1 MDPFEDF
8 GNAPVRR
15 AAGPVIRFWH
25 NRAVPRLAANLSYLY
40 PDRPFLDRFADA
52 ARDGFR
58 GVEFRFPYEVAVDEI
73 RARLKAYGL
82 VLALFNAPA
91 GDWAKGERGIASIP
105 GREEEF
111 RRGIALALDYARVL
125 GNRKLHLMAGTIAEG
140 EDRAPRRATFVKN
153 LAWAAGEAA
162 KLGIAITIEPTNP
175 VDTPGYFLTRQAEAH
190 AICEEAGL
198 SNVQVQL
205 DLYHCQVVEG
215 DLAGHIRR
223 GIRRIGH
230 VQVAGAPG
238 RHEPDGGEIDPAPLF
253 EQLDHLGYGGWVG
266 CEYHPRG
273 DTSRGLR
280 WARPWLDP
288 RYR

>member
-1 MDPFEDF
+1 M
-8 GNAPVRR
+8 
-15 AAGPVIRFWH
+15 
-25 NRAVPRLAANLSYLY
+25 PRLAANISWLY

-58 GVEFRFPYEVAVDEI
+58 GVELRSPYEYGVDEI

-82 VLALFNAPA
+82 VLALFNAPS

-105 GREEEF
+105 GREGEF
-111 RRGIALALDYARVL
+111 RDGIALALDYARVL
-125 GNRKLHLMAGTIAEG
+125 GNRKLHVMAGTIAPG
-140 EDRAPRRATFVKN
+140 EDRAPRHAAYVRN
-153 LAWAAGEAA
+153 LAWAAGQAA
-162 KLGIAITIEPTNP
+162 ALGIAITIEPINP
-175 VDTPGYFLTRQAEAH
+175 VDTPDYFLTRQDEAH
-190 AICEEAGL
+190 AVVAEVGAANL
-198 SNVQVQL
+198 QVQL

-215 DLAGHIRR
+215 HLSSHIRR
-223 GIRRIGH
+223 GIAHIGH
-230 VQVAGAPG
+230 VQVAGVPG

-266 CEYHPRG
+266 LEYRPRG
-273 DTSRGLR
+273 DTSRGLK